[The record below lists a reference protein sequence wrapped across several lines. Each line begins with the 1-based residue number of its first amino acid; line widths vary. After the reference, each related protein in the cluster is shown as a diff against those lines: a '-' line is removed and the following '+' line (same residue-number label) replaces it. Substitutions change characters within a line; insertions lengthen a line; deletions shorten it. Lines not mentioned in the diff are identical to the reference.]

1 MLTGPDAIA
10 QLAGG
15 KVMPIYLE
23 GRLIPV
29 QNDIS
34 RELGLSANQVVRAV
48 IEQRPE
54 GLIILINGRPVDLPK
69 QLRFRPGDVIWLK
82 AFESPKGLALQVTP
96 PPASAV
102 TIPGASTGQGLS
114 PMVASLFAQPA
125 SFGGLL
131 SLFSSTGGLASL
143 TSYAQASGGLG
154 PLSLFL
160 QSSPSM
166 ARLTGEQVKASMLR
180 SGLFTEARLLA
191 GQSVKSD
198 VKVAL
203 REIALRLAQAPRG
216 TADSLRQAAE
226 SAVRELESSQA
237 DSLQA
242 STNRE
247 FLLNFMLPFRDAEP
261 VYVSIHRPPRS
272 QEDQEPPITVNL
284 HTVSET
290 LGEVWMK
297 TVVRQK
303 SLLEITM
310 WAVQADTASRAEKAR
325 AELSAELE
333 SAGLSM
339 TSLAVFHG
347 RRPEEPSQSRV
358 VEHGAVFD
366 QSA

>member
-1 MLTGPDAIA
+1 LLTGLDAIA

-82 AFESPKGLALQVTP
+82 AFESPKGLTLQVTP

-102 TIPGASTGQGLS
+102 TTPRDTSQGLS

-125 SFGGLL
+125 SFSGLL
-131 SLFSSTGGLASL
+131 SLFSSSGGLASL
-143 TSYAQASGGLG
+143 ASYAQASGGLG

-160 QSSPSM
+160 QASPSM

-180 SGLFTEARLLA
+180 SGLFTESRLLA

-203 REIALRLAQAPRG
+203 REMALRLAQAPRG
-216 TADSLRQAAE
+216 AADSLRQAAE

-237 DSLQA
+237 DALQA

-261 VYVSIHRPPRS
+261 VFVSIHRPPRT
-272 QEDQEPPITVNL
+272 QEDQDPLLTVNL

-303 SLLEITM
+303 NLLEITM
-310 WAVQADTASRAEKAR
+310 WALQADTASRAEKAR

-358 VEHGAVFD
+358 AEHGAVFD